1 LQSIQTL
8 RRNIVEYGKHLYN
21 RNYIG
26 GTEGNISV
34 RLGNSKVLI
43 TPTGKNLG
51 LLKPSELVMLSARGK
66 KLSGKLLPSSEYKL
80 HLAIYTHRHDVKA
93 ICHAHPL
100 YATAYAVAGLAM
112 DKLILPEVIM
122 TFGTIPLIE
131 YGTPGTLE
139 LFEKMCCK
147 IKNHDALLMKNH
159 GVLTVGK
166 DLEDAFNKMEIVER
180 YARIL
185 LIASLIGKPSVIP
198 KEMAEK
204 IPGFERIESQLLE
217 GEYGGEC
224 KQ

>member
-8 RRNIVEYGKHLYN
+8 RRDIIEYGKHLYD
-21 RNYIG
+21 RNYVG

-34 RLGNSKVLI
+34 RLDSSKVLI

-51 LLKPSELVMLSARGK
+51 WLKPSQLVMLSVRGK

-80 HLAIYTHRHDVKA
+80 HLAIYTYRHNVKA

-112 DKLILPEVIM
+112 DKVILPEVIM
-122 TFGTIPLIE
+122 TLGTVPLIE

-147 IKNHDALLMKNH
+147 IKNHNAFLMKNH

-166 DLEDAFNKMEIVER
+166 DLEDFNKMEIVER

-185 LIASLIGKPSVIP
+185 FIANLIGKPSVIP
-198 KEMAEK
+198 KKMAEK
-204 IPGFERIESQLLE
+204 IAGLERIELQLSE
-217 GEYGGEC
+217 RKYRG
-224 KQ
+224 KRKH

>member
-1 LQSIQTL
+1 MQSFQIS
-8 RRNIVEYGKHLYN
+8 RHKIVKYGKRLYE

-34 RLGNSKVLI
+34 RLNNSKILI

-51 LLKPSELVMLSARGK
+51 YIKPSELVMISAKGK
-66 KLSGKLLPSSEYKL
+66 KLSGKLSPSSEYKL
-80 HLAIYTHRHDVKA
+80 HLAIYTYRRDIKA

-100 YATAYAVAGLAM
+100 YSTAYALAGLKM
-112 DKLILPEVIM
+112 DKLILPEIIM
-122 TFGTIPLIE
+122 TFGVIPVIE
-131 YGTPGTLE
+131 YGTPGTIE

-147 IKNHDALLMKNH
+147 IENHDAFLMKNH

-185 LIASLIGKPSVIP
+185 SIANLIGKPSVIP
-198 KEMAEK
+198 EEEAEK
-204 IPGFERIESQLLE
+204 IPRLKKTKS
-217 GEYGGEC
+217 
-224 KQ
+224 